1 MKDGREEERQE
12 KCISY
17 HDDGIEN
24 RMQVGGE
31 SNDCCWLGERL
42 LQRSAVKQKQAAG
55 VESNERSPPLSC
67 STSWGYEGQ
76 DGALAGRWEESRSR
90 PSYKLA
96 RPTNSK
102 CFIRSSSK
110 MSPLGGN
117 VLFIYY
123 SSQYMH
129 KICHTRQKLL
139 IVMKIIVLEH
149 SAST

>member
-1 MKDGREEERQE
+1 MKGGREEERQE
-12 KCISY
+12 KCICY
-17 HDDGIEN
+17 HDDGIG

-55 VESNERSPPLSC
+55 VESNERSSPLSC

-90 PSYKLA
+90 PLHRLV

-102 CFIRSSSK
+102 RFTRSSSK
-110 MSPLGGN
+110 MSPLGGD

-123 SSQYMH
+123 WSQ
-129 KICHTRQKLL
+129 
-139 IVMKIIVLEH
+139 
-149 SAST
+149 